1 MAEACTPGPLAVE
14 PLPSS
19 GQLGS
24 PGANGRGCA
33 AAKEDS
39 GWRME
44 DGKTAWRGTWS
55 HAPGG
60 SGTESWRQILR
71 ERCFPIRYEGRQYAT
86 LGADTGRLRRSQ
98 SRGPKVEGRRLGKH
112 LEITWRAE
120 GGEPEGTA
128 RGKPAESHPEA
139 KAECRMQNAEQAG
152 KAAQSHP
159 QATHKPPTSHQ
170 QATNK
175 PPTSHQQATNKP
187 LASHLQARCMGGASV
202 LPSYSLRIPFVFS
215 SYSLGILLL
224 FSGGAFRGAMAAP
237 PSPCLSSTRLVC
249 PLFKR
254 NRIFLSGNSS
264 RQP

>member
-86 LGADTGRLRRSQ
+86 LGADTWRLRRSQ

-120 GGEPEGTA
+120 RGEPEGTA
-128 RGKPAESHPEA
+128 REKPP
-139 KAECRMQNAEQAG
+139 
-152 KAAQSHP
+152 QSHT
-159 QATHKPPTSHQ
+159 QATCKPG
-170 QATNK
+170 AWEV
-175 PPTSHQQATNKP
+175 
-187 LASHLQARCMGGASV
+187 LACCH
-202 LPSYSLRIPFVFS
+202 RILFVFS
-215 SYSLGILLL
+215 WYSPLVLRWCLPRHH
-224 FSGGAFRGAMAAP
+224 GG
-237 PSPCLSSTRLVC
+237 STE
-249 PLFKR
+249 PLPKFDTAG
-254 NRIFLSGNSS
+254 LSGI
-264 RQP
+264 QMKAPFPEP

>member
-1 MAEACTPGPLAVE
+1 MERPRGAERGVTLRAVLE
-14 PLPSS
+14 PRAGGRFCGRGAFQSAMKGDNMPPSAPTR
-19 GQLGS
+19 G
-24 PGANGRGCA
+24 GCA
-33 AAKEDS
+33 AA
-39 GWRME
+39 R
-44 DGKTAWRGTWS
+44 
-55 HAPGG
+55 
-60 SGTESWRQILR
+60 
-71 ERCFPIRYEGRQYAT
+71 
-86 LGADTGRLRRSQ
+86 
-98 SRGPKVEGRRLGKH
+98 VEGRRSKVEGW
-112 LEITWRAE
+112 ENTWRLR
-120 GGEPEGTA
+120 GGQKEASRKGQPG
-128 RGKPAESHPEA
+128 ESPPKA
-139 KAECRMQNAEQAG
+139 TLRRRQNAECRMQNRRAKPP
-152 KAAQSHP
+152 KATHKPPTSHP
-159 QATHKPPTSHQ
+159 QATNKPPTSHQ

>member
-187 LASHLQARCMGGASV
+187 PTSHQQATNKPPTSHQQATCKPGAWGVLACCHRILFV
-202 LPSYSLRIPFVFS
+202 FPSCSLRILLVF
-215 SYSLGILLL
+215 
-224 FSGGAFRGAMAAP
+224 FSCSPVVPSAAP
-237 PSPCLSSTRLVC
+237 WRLHRA
-249 PLFKR
+249 LA
-254 NRIFLSGNSS
+254 
-264 RQP
+264 